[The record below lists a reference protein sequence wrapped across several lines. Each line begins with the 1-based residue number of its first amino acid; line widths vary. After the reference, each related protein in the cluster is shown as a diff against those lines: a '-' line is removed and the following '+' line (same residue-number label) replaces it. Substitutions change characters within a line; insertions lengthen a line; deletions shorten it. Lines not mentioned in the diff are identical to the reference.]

1 MPNYTISKI
10 EDLPRSTKG
19 ESGRKRILIVT
30 NLGAHSLEYMG
41 PMQVFQE
48 ANYLLSLS
56 GRMDLGYDVEVATT
70 KPGTAYE
77 LKGFRIV
84 VDRPYHRIRGAVDT
98 LMFQAVDENESVL
111 GDERFLAWVSRMS
124 HRVRRIASV
133 CVGTFILAKSG
144 VLDGRRATTHWSACD
159 DFRRR
164 YPRVALEPDP
174 IYVKDGHVYTS
185 AGSLSGVDMTVA
197 LVEEDFGKE
206 LARKVAQGLVM
217 YLKRPGNQAQFSVP
231 LSTRFAEDDRF
242 RDLQG
247 YVLDHPDQ
255 DLSVET
261 LAEKVGMSP
270 RNFARVFTR
279 QVGMT
284 PGRFVEQLRLERARQ
299 YLEDTERPVS
309 EVAERCGYTTAEGM
323 RLAFDRHLGVSPRE
337 YRRRFASSTVM

>member
-1 MPNYTISKI
+1 MPYYTIRKV
-10 EDLPRSTKG
+10 EDLPRITNGKP
-19 ESGRKRILIVT
+19 GRRRIVIVT
-30 NLGAHSLEYMG
+30 NLGANTLEYIG
-41 PMQVFQE
+41 PMVVFQE
-48 ANYLLSLS
+48 ANYFLTVS
-56 GRMDLGYDVEVATT
+56 GRPDLGYDVEVVTT

-77 LKGFRIV
+77 LNGFRIV
-84 VDRPYHRIRGAVDT
+84 VDRPYHRVRGSVDT
-98 LMFQAVDENESVL
+98 LMFQAVDEDESVL

-124 HRVRRIASV
+124 RRVRRIASV
-133 CVGTFILAKSG
+133 CVGTFILAESG
-144 VLDGRRATTHWSACD
+144 ILDGRRATTHWAACD

-164 YPRVALEPDP
+164 YPRVTLDPDP
-174 IYVKDGHVYTS
+174 IYIKDGHFYTS

-231 LSTRFAEDDRF
+231 LSARFAEDERF
-242 RDLQG
+242 RELQG
-247 YVLDHPDQ
+247 YVLEHPDQ

-261 LAEKVGMSP
+261 LADKVGMSP

-279 QVGMT
+279 QVGIT
-284 PGRFVEQLRLERARQ
+284 PGRFVEQSRLERARH
-299 YLEDTERPVS
+299 YLEDTQLPVS
-309 EVAERCGYTTAEGM
+309 EVAECCGYTTAEGM